1 MKKWIIIIGTV
12 LFLVGL
18 FQGGRFLMD
27 YNSLTQYG
35 KGYVWGSGL
44 LMLLGFFLILI
55 GVKKKK
61 KTSP

>member
-12 LFLVGL
+12 LFLAGL

-44 LMLLGFFLILI
+44 LMLLGFIVILI
-55 GVKKKK
+55 GLKKKK